1 MLCSGFIV
9 CLSVLHQSFG
19 PIFGFSNF
27 KAYCLISSDLDL
39 RIAFV
44 TLFLVC
50 LYFSKS
56 TILCVCLYL
65 SDKRFFF
72 LINCLI
78 LFVSHVG
85 SDCLTFIV
93 LFGICLLV
101 SSKILSVKVLAY
113 IST

>member
-1 MLCSGFIV
+1 MLCSGFTIF
-9 CLSVLHQSFG
+9 LSVLHQSFG

-27 KAYCLISSDLDL
+27 EANCLISSDLDL

-56 TILCVCLYL
+56 LILCVCLYV
-65 SDKRFFF
+65 SYKRFFF

-78 LFVSHVG
+78 SFASHVR
-85 SDCLTFIV
+85 
-93 LFGICLLV
+93 LFRTILV
-101 SSKILSVKVLAY
+101 DEVEISVINHFKQPVISIPSKIQ
-113 IST
+113 